1 MMKRWEYQRKAYYR
15 PMLAHSRDKSNT
27 VPLQQRWKKRGG
39 RTVRVCNNPDRDYF
53 VGRGNAKF
61 EAVNDALG
69 EIENQRE
76 ERAREEREERER
88 LKSEPLS

>member
-1 MMKRWEYQRKAYYR
+1 M
-15 PMLAHSRDKSNT
+15 
-27 VPLQQRWKKRGG
+27 
-39 RTVRVCNNPDRDYF
+39 RVCHNPDRDYF

-76 ERAREEREERER
+76 ERAWEEREERER
-88 LKSEPLS
+88 LKSKPLS

>member
-1 MMKRWEYQRKAYYR
+1 M
-15 PMLAHSRDKSNT
+15 
-27 VPLQQRWKKRGG
+27 RGSPAVQ
-39 RTVRVCNNPDRDYF
+39 TLSFPNQDPSSWT
-53 VGRGNAKF
+53 KF